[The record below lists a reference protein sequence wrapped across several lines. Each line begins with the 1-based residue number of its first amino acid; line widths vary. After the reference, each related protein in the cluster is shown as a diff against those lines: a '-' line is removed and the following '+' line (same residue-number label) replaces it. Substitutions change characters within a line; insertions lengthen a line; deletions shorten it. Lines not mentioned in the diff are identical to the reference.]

1 MIISLTPAVPPLRT
15 VRPAASRCWPKL
27 DRRKAALN
35 KPDLL
40 GELALQAQ
48 PASCIDMKMS

>member
-35 KPDLL
+35 KPDLA
-40 GELALQAQ
+40 GELALHLG
-48 PASCIDMKMS
+48 